1 MWARSTCVSIS
12 TLSNWVFNLLVSLT
26 YLSLTHA
33 ITKYGAFW
41 LYAVFTIIAFI
52 FIYFLVPETTGY
64 SIDEVC
70 CSFCKNCMRCMFQVE
85 MLFMNKRQRN
95 LAMEARQAK
104 LETGKKD
111 NSLPT
116 ETTIVN

>member
-12 TLSNWVFNLLVSLT
+12 TLSNWIFNLLVSLT

-41 LYAVFTIIAFI
+41 LYALFTIIAFI

-64 SIDEVC
+64 SVDE
-70 CSFCKNCMRCMFQVE
+70 VE

-95 LAMEARQAK
+95 MAMEARQVK
-104 LETGKKD
+104 IRNNPVKEGLST
-111 NSLPT
+111 PT
-116 ETTIVN
+116 